1 MLDSWFFCYTSSII
15 HYQYHRTLIKTKF
28 IILWLNKSYISLSNV
43 YTRIYDRRLGCYF
56 LQNHD
61 CTGTSIK
68 YKKGKKILNKQ
79 YSNVKLTVLSFTRV
93 YKKMVQKESAGAQKG
108 KDKKLLVNLNYGFS
122 PFQTQISLQFG
133 QNCWILKSVSIR
145 SQNVPMSMI
154 PYSNFRTKFTRKILP
169 LTVSETW
176 IVGNYLH
183 GS

>member
-15 HYQYHRTLIKTKF
+15 HYQYHRTLIKF

-68 YKKGKKILNKQ
+68 YKKGKKLNKQ

-93 YKKMVQKESAGAQKG
+93 YKKWYRSRRVPEHRKQRIRNYSSIWIIGFHLFRLKLVFNSVQIAE
-108 KDKKLLVNLNYGFS
+108 Y
-122 PFQTQISLQFG
+122 
-133 QNCWILKSVSIR
+133 
-145 SQNVPMSMI
+145 
-154 PYSNFRTKFTRKILP
+154 
-169 LTVSETW
+169 
-176 IVGNYLH
+176 
-183 GS
+183 